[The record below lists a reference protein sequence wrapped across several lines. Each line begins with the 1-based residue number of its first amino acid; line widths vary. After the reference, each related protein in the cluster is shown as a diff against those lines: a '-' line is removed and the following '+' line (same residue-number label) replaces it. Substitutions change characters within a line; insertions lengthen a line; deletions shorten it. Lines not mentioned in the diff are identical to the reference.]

1 MVTMA
6 SSFPLMSFPEEIIE
20 NICRQLA
27 NYPRSRYS
35 PKSLSNLCQASK
47 TLYRIGT
54 PVLYSSFD
62 ASERFKKLCDF
73 LRTIT
78 LRPELGAL
86 VQDLYLNAFYWTEFD
101 KSHTEAFELAT
112 KRLGVSLDG
121 WMENN
126 PWEAISQL
134 VIAYT
139 PNVRSMEVI
148 AHEVYCDEGV
158 GAFTLLEQMAAQVPR
173 QVSLPHLRRLRV
185 GHDDCRQIS
194 LGYFGGIL
202 ELAPGVT
209 QITGDPIYGFH
220 CNEKNVN
227 DRIILDNVTRLYL
240 KGGHIS
246 RRQLNEIVSRCQAL
260 EYFKYTY
267 HSIYA
272 GLGEDCV
279 TPREIIDMLR
289 EHNHNDT
296 LRSVYI
302 DLGFRERAATD
313 TLSFSGLCSDGDQIL
328 SLKDFARLENFHVDG
343 SSVLFPAVQTPGY
356 RTDILINMLPKSIR
370 RFQLTNT
377 QGESVANMMTLA
389 TSITDFPF
397 LKEVFLTGNSTN
409 GPLGDEEV
417 ELDESEMGL
426 LRKALDD
433 NGIRL
438 EDAWSDDESDEL

>member
-35 PKSLSNLCQASK
+35 PKPLSNLCQSSK
-47 TLYRIGT
+47 ALYRIGT
-54 PVLYSSFD
+54 PALYSCFD
-62 ASERFKKLCDF
+62 SSERFKKLCDF

-101 KSHTEAFELAT
+101 KSHTEAFEIAT

-126 PWEAISQL
+126 SWEAITQL
-134 VIAYT
+134 VIAHT

-209 QITGDPIYGFH
+209 EITGDPIYGFH

-227 DRIILDNVTRLYL
+227 DRMILDNVTRLYL

-246 RRQLNEIVSRCQAL
+246 RRQLKEIVSRCQAL

-279 TPREIIDMLR
+279 TPREIVDMLR

-302 DLGFRERAATD
+302 DLGFRERAFTD

-328 SLKDFARLENFHVDG
+328 SLKDFPRLENFHVDG
-343 SSVLFPAVQTPGY
+343 SSVLFPAVQTPEY
-356 RTDILINMLPKSIR
+356 RTDILINMLPGSIR

-389 TSITDFPF
+389 TSLTDFPF
-397 LKEVFLTGNSTN
+397 LKEIFLTGNSTN

-417 ELDESEMGL
+417 KLDESEMSL

>member
-1 MVTMA
+1 MATMA

-27 NYPRSRYS
+27 DYPRLRYT
-35 PKSLSNLCQASK
+35 PKSLSDLCQASK
-47 TLYRIGT
+47 ALNRIGT
-54 PVLYSSFD
+54 PVLYSCFD
-62 ASERFKKLCDF
+62 ASERLKKLADF

-101 KSHTEAFELAT
+101 KSHTEAFERAAT
-112 KRLGVSLDG
+112 RLGVSLDG
-121 WMENN
+121 WMEDN

-139 PNVRSMEVI
+139 PNVRSMEVT
-148 AHEVYCDEGV
+148 AHEVYCDDGV
-158 GAFTLLEQMAAQVPR
+158 GAFTLLEKMAAQVPR
-173 QVSLPHLRRLRV
+173 QVSLPHLRRLCV

-202 ELAPGVT
+202 ELAPS
-209 QITGDPIYGFH
+209 IREIKCDPIYGFH
-220 CNEKNVN
+220 GSEKLMN
-227 DRIILDNVTRLYL
+227 DRMILDNVTRLYL

-272 GLGEDCV
+272 GLEEECV
-279 TPREIIDMLR
+279 TPREVIDVLR
-289 EHNHNDT
+289 DHHHNDT

-302 DLGFRERAATD
+302 DLRWRERRSTD
-313 TLSFSGLCSDGDQIL
+313 ELSFSGLCTDGDQIL
-328 SLKDFARLENFHVDG
+328 SLKDFSRLESFHVDG

-356 RTDILINMLPKSIR
+356 RTDIVTNMLPGSIR
-370 RFQLTNT
+370 RFQLTNA
-377 QGESVANMMTLA
+377 QGESVANVMTLA
-389 TSITDFPF
+389 TSLTEFPF
-397 LKEVFLTGNSTN
+397 LEEVVLTGNGTN
-409 GPLGDEEV
+409 GPLGDVEE
-417 ELDESEMGL
+417 ELDGSEMGL
-426 LRKALDD
+426 LRKVLDES
-433 NGIRL
+433 GIRL
-438 EDAWSDDESDEL
+438 EDTWSDDEYD